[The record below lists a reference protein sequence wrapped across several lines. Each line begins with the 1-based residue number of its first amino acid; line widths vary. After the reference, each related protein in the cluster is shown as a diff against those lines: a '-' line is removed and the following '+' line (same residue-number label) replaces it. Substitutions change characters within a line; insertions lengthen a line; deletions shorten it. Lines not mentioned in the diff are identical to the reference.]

1 MHDEGRWYE
10 AARDGDPGF
19 DGRFFAG
26 VVTTGVYCRSVCPV
40 PRPPKRENVRFYSSA
55 AGAERAGF
63 RPCRT
68 CRPERSA
75 GTPPWSGLPPV
86 VSRALVL
93 IAQGA
98 LDEAGVDELAARLG
112 LGSRHLRRLF
122 DEYLGASPVAI
133 AKARRTHFARRL
145 IDETDLPMTEI
156 AFAAGFRTLR
166 QFNHDL
172 RRTFGRS
179 PTELR
184 RRKPRRSG
192 GEREAPEIKLPYRPP
207 LDWPRMIEFL
217 RGRATPGVEVA
228 EHDRYRRTIRV
239 DGRPGAIEIRVVA
252 NEPHL
257 LLRVWLPSLRG
268 LIGVAERARRVFDL
282 AADPAEVAA
291 RLGPDPVLGPL
302 VRARPGLRVPGAW
315 DPFEAAVRAILG
327 QQISVRAASA
337 LATRLVERFGEPAE
351 GVEVDGLTHLF
362 PTPATLAEADVRAI
376 GTTGSQARAIGALAS
391 AVASGEPALEASP
404 DLDEFVARI
413 CELPGVGPW
422 TAQYLAMRALG
433 EPDAFPAGDLGLR
446 RAVANGRVVS
456 EREMRLRAEEWRP
469 WRAYAAMYLWTA
481 GTNGGGKAKGT
492 AKPKRS
498 ANTGGKKA
506 TTKTTT
512 KESR

>member
-1 MHDEGRWYE
+1 MTHDEGRWYE
-10 AARDGDPGF
+10 AARGNDPGF

-68 CRPERSA
+68 CHPERSA

-98 LDEAGVDELAARLG
+98 LDEGGVDELAARLG

-156 AFAAGFRTLR
+156 AFASGFRTLR

-184 RRKPRRSG
+184 RRRPR
-192 GEREAPEIKLPYRPP
+192 A
-207 LDWPRMIEFL
+207 
-217 RGRATPGVEVA
+217 
-228 EHDRYRRTIRV
+228 
-239 DGRPGAIEIRVVA
+239 
-252 NEPHL
+252 
-257 LLRVWLPSLRG
+257 
-268 LIGVAERARRVFDL
+268 
-282 AADPAEVAA
+282 
-291 RLGPDPVLGPL
+291 
-302 VRARPGLRVPGAW
+302 
-315 DPFEAAVRAILG
+315 
-327 QQISVRAASA
+327 
-337 LATRLVERFGEPAE
+337 
-351 GVEVDGLTHLF
+351 
-362 PTPATLAEADVRAI
+362 
-376 GTTGSQARAIGALAS
+376 QARAIGALAS
-391 AVASGEPALEASP
+391 AVAGGELALEASP

-413 CELPGVGPW
+413 CELPGIGPW

-446 RAVANGRVVS
+446 RAVANGQVVS
-456 EREMRLRAEEWRP
+456 QRELERIAEGWRP

-481 GTNGGGKAKGT
+481 GANGAGKATKAARKKNGT
-492 AKPKRS
+492 
-498 ANTGGKKA
+498 KKTRV
-506 TTKTTT
+506 TTAT